1 MSQEDV
7 FIDEATLAMLDA
19 LAAARSLPREAML
32 NEIVDLYCEYEPF
45 LRDNPSGGL
54 EVQNMAAP
62 GERHLEAD
70 N

>member
-32 NEIVDLYCEYEPF
+32 KEIVDWYCEYEPF

-54 EVQNMAAP
+54 EVQNMAAFGKP
-62 GERHLEAD
+62 CHEAE

>member
-32 NEIVDLYCEYEPF
+32 NEIVAWYCEYESF
-45 LRDNPSGGL
+45 LRDNPPGGL
-54 EVQNMAAP
+54 KVQNMAASREP
-62 GERHLEAD
+62 SHEAE